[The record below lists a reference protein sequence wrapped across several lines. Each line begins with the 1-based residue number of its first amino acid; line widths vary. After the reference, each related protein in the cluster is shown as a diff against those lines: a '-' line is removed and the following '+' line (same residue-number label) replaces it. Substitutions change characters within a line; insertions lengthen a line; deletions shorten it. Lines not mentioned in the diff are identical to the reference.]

1 MQRPTTSGRRH
12 NRAGSVTVAEL
23 IRKQP
28 TPVRIRTRDQATTP
42 GLAAEPSPVAY
53 PPGAQTDPR
62 PPGRG
67 STRAAKLAGVATG
80 AIVLFGSIAAASVL
94 AGNRPAGPD
103 QPRVE
108 PPAAI
113 SGSSALRPDLLS
125 AELGGDRSDRLP
137 APARQAVPP
146 AAAAPQQSPV
156 MVPPP
161 QVNAGPEPQVDVVR
175 RFFELLPAK
184 PADASRLL
192 SPELLGGDARDF
204 VDSWDHVQA
213 ITIESTRLRPDGAV
227 LAVVS
232 MQERTGRWIR
242 VEQLFRLTDTS
253 VPRIVATEV
262 LSAQR
267 G

>member
-28 TPVRIRTRDQATTP
+28 APVRIRTREQAATH
-42 GLAAEPSPVAY
+42 GLIADLLREENDTVLS
-53 PPGAQTDPR
+53 GRR
-62 PPGRG
+62 P
-67 STRAAKLAGVATG
+67 TRATKLAGVTTG
-80 AIVLFGSIAAASVL
+80 AIVLLASIAATAIL
-94 AGNRPAGPD
+94 ADNRPTGPAE
-103 QPRVE
+103 PRVE

-113 SGSSALRPDLLS
+113 IGSSALRPDLLS
-125 AELGGDRSDRLP
+125 AHLGGGRPAGVPAQARL
-137 APARQAVPP
+137 
-146 AAAAPQQSPV
+146 AAPSVADAPLESPV

-161 QVNAGPEPQVDVVR
+161 QVDVGPEPHVDIVR
-175 RFFELLPAK
+175 KFFELLPAK
-184 PADASRLL
+184 PAQAARLL
-192 SPELLGGDARDF
+192 SPDLLGGSARDF
-204 VDSWDHVQA
+204 VESWGHVQA
-213 ITIESTRLRPDGAV
+213 ITIESTSLRPDGAV

-232 MQERTGRWIR
+232 MQERTGRWLR